1 MDSNQRSH
9 FASLVRSSSQSA
21 SCFAAA
27 RMTCCSLRF
36 RSLRFPAQGCRPFF
50 TENEHTGSFSGRFEP
65 RFIRHRRRF
74 GSAPNRCERCALTWW
89 SSLQQ
94 NDVAVFNPLKTL
106 ISKESADFV
115 LSRRVFAKGC
125 SRGCSRSSVH
135 PVCSLSSRF
144 FLLTRR

>member
-1 MDSNQRSH
+1 MKICAESLPGKPRGMLMLRKVFSILVLCIVCTA
-9 FASLVRSSSQSA
+9 FADGQDEK
-21 SCFAAA
+21 
-27 RMTCCSLRF
+27 M
-36 RSLRFPAQGCRPFF
+36 
-50 TENEHTGSFSGRFEP
+50 NY
-65 RFIRHRRRF
+65 IRHH
-74 GSAPNRCERCALTWW
+74 GGCERCALTWW

-125 SRGCSRSSVH
+125 SGGVHDFMNTGCSGCSRGCSRSSVH